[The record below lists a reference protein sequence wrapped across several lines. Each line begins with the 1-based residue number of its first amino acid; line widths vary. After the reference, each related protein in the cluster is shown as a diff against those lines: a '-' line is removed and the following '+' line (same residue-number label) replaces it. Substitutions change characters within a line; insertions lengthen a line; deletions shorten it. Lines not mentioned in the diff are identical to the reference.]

1 MREHPIFTT
10 ATSLARL
17 LLLTIAFCLMGGQS
31 FGMDRLRLADVLDPL
46 PELDAAIPSPA
57 QAMNLEVGER
67 HWYHFEIF
75 EYLDT
80 LAEASSRMRSL
91 GEHARSYGGRPLAS
105 YAISS
110 ASNIERLDAIRRAR
124 QSLVDPK
131 ASIALETMP
140 AVLHMGYSIHGNE
153 PSGANATPLVA
164 YYLTAA
170 QDAALE
176 TQLEN
181 VVILLNPVF
190 NPDGLDRFAHWTN
203 SHRGLAPS
211 ADSKDR
217 EHLEPFATGRTNY
230 YWFDLNRDWL
240 AHQHPESRGRLA
252 LFHEW
257 KPNVQLDFHEQGSES
272 SYFFMPGKP
281 ERVNPLTPAINQDLT
296 DAIAAYHR
304 SVYDQ
309 EGILY
314 YSQEGYDQGRRTLNA
329 FSCKDL

>member
-1 MREHPIFTT
+1 M
-10 ATSLARL
+10 
-17 LLLTIAFCLMGGQS
+17 
-31 FGMDRLRLADVLDPL
+31 
-46 PELDAAIPSPA
+46 
-57 QAMNLEVGER
+57 
-67 HWYHFEIF
+67 
-75 EYLDT
+75 
-80 LAEASSRMRSL
+80 
-91 GEHARSYGGRPLAS
+91 
-105 YAISS
+105 
-110 ASNIERLDAIRRAR
+110 
-124 QSLVDPK
+124 
-131 ASIALETMP
+131 
-140 AVLHMGYSIHGNE
+140 
-153 PSGANATPLVA
+153 
-164 YYLTAA
+164 TAA